1 MAKALGHARY
11 DTLLM
16 RRYLPEA
23 ILAFFQT
30 RWIRIFQKGFICEAM
45 KDSPYLLEAA
55 NFSNIEELHSFLAN
69 HALKLIPHHL
79 SNPEHTTAENEINT
93 DQRVKQV
100 LISIDPGI
108 MTALV
113 SLEKAVDIALTPEKV
128 CGRATYWAD
137 LSRKVVAE
145 INRGNDYLLKQ
156 HLSDA
161 LTHCNPE
168 KMKELIYE
176 TSQRT

>member
-1 MAKALGHARY
+1 MREKAIK
-11 DTLLM
+11 LM
-16 RRYLPEA
+16 KRYLPEA

-30 RWIRIFQKGFICEAM
+30 RWIRIFQRGFICEAM

-55 NFSNIEELHSFLAN
+55 NFSNMEELHNFLTN
-69 HALKLIPHHL
+69 HALKDIPHHL
-79 SNPEHTTAENEINT
+79 SDPEHTSAEKEKST
-93 DQRVKQV
+93 SLGVKQV

-108 MTALV
+108 MTALI
-113 SLEKAVDIALTPEKV
+113 SLEKAVDMASSPEKV

-137 LSRKVVAE
+137 LSRAVVEE

-161 LTHCNPE
+161 LSHCNPE
-168 KMKELIYE
+168 KMESLIYGNA
-176 TSQRT
+176 SRA